1 MPAARCS
8 APNSSQ
14 VPITAQTASTPI
26 HACRTVS
33 NATRTTAPIASP
45 TPIAIGRSRPAR
57 EGLRSCAGSSSAAG
71 SAEPA
76 GSADRAGAGRRGRD
90 AEEGMDS
97 VTSDLEELGFLVLH
111 EIVDL
116 RHVAGGH
123 AFELLLGPLLLVLA
137 DLPVLDDALQLV
149 HRGAAHAADGDLGVL
164 ALAARDLDHVPAP
177 LLGELREDDADDLAV
192 VARVD
197 PEVGVADRALHA
209 LQLAGVVGLD
219 DGHTGLGDLHRGE
232 LVERGPGAVVLDLD
246 AVEHGRAGPT
256 GAHAAE
262 VVLGDADRLLH
273 LLLGVEE
280 RLVDHGGSPQGPEGV
295 WTSVP
300 ILSPRTARAMFPS
313 TSRLNTMIGMLLSMQ
328 RLKAVASATLSPF
341 SSTSRWVISWN
352 IAAVGSSLGSAV

>member
-33 NATRTTAPIASP
+33 SATRTTAPIASP
-45 TPIAIGRSRPAR
+45 TPIAIGRVRPAR
-57 EGLRSCAGSSSAAG
+57 GGLGSSAGSSSAAG
-71 SAEPA
+71 SAGSAEPP

-111 EIVDL
+111 EIVHL

-123 AFELLLGPLLLVLA
+123 ALELLLGPLLLVLA
-137 DLPVLDDALQLV
+137 NLPVLDDALQLV
-149 HRGAAHAADGDLGVL
+149 HRGAAHAADGHLGVL
-164 ALAARDLDHVPAP
+164 ALAARHLDHVPAA

-209 LQLAGVVGLD
+209 LQLARVVGLD
-219 DGHTGLGDLHRGE
+219 DGHAGLGDLHRGE
-232 LVERGPGAVVLDLD
+232 LVERGPGPVVLDLD
-246 AVEHGRAGPT
+246 AVEHGRAGPA

-262 VVLGDADRLLH
+262 VVLGDAAPLLH

-280 RLVDHGGSPQGPEGV
+280 RLVDHGGSPQGPE
-295 WTSVP
+295 
-300 ILSPRTARAMFPS
+300 
-313 TSRLNTMIGMLLSMQ
+313 
-328 RLKAVASATLSPF
+328 
-341 SSTSRWVISWN
+341 
-352 IAAVGSSLGSAV
+352 